1 VASGERTRVVD
12 FLSSDL
18 KSFFAELENRR
29 FEGGVAETDDAAVH
43 RSLEKVKAKKMT
55 FLNDYAVSKVCKWR
69 NEPNLGHRRV
79 LRALPVARWLEGARG
94 GSHSTDARGRRRRP
108 PRWIAATRA

>member
-43 RSLEKVKAKKMT
+43 RSLEKVKAKK
-55 FLNDYAVSKVCKWR
+55 
-69 NEPNLGHRRV
+69 
-79 LRALPVARWLEGARG
+79 
-94 GSHSTDARGRRRRP
+94 
-108 PRWIAATRA
+108 

>member
-1 VASGERTRVVD
+1 LRHEPSLRRKEKRGSGLSERAATTTEVEPGESRSRSRIGVASGERTRVVD

-43 RSLEKVKAKKMT
+43 RSLEKVKAK
-55 FLNDYAVSKVCKWR
+55 NDFF
-69 NEPNLGHRRV
+69 E
-79 LRALPVARWLEGARG
+79 
-94 GSHSTDARGRRRRP
+94 
-108 PRWIAATRA
+108 